1 MKKIDPIIWKE
12 TRYIAM
18 WVLIL
23 SALMEAVFL
32 VIGRWDV
39 TVLFGNLLGGGMAI
53 LNFLLMGLT
62 VQSALGKEEK
72 EAKQALRASM
82 ALRSVLVFV
91 VVAVGVLLPVF
102 SNWTVIL
109 PLFFNRVAIALRPA
123 FSKRMDG
130 AVTQEIPQNKEDAHE
145 E

>member
-72 EAKQALRASM
+72 EARTAIRVSQLYRNLAML
-82 ALRSVLVFV
+82 LIVG
-91 VVAVGVLLPVF
+91 VAVLAPVF
-102 SNWTVIL
+102 HVWASVIAVFFPRIAIL
-109 PLFFNRVAIALRPA
+109 FRPLFDRQGKYRA
-123 FSKRMDG
+123 
-130 AVTQEIPQNKEDAHE
+130 
-145 E
+145 